1 MRGFQEKVS
10 QILEKIIKKDYSLSL
25 EHPLWELPQ
34 KPDFGDLSS
43 MVALKLASHLKKDPL
58 EIAAKIKVSLEE
70 ELSKDIDRI
79 EILRPGFIN
88 IFISPKTLIHSLN
101 KVLKDKD
108 KFFRSQIKQKVL
120 IEFLSANPTG
130 PLSVAHGRQA
140 VVGDAIANVL
150 EFFGNDVKREYYL
163 NDEGRQIELLIDSV
177 LARIEEKKGNKF
189 SMPEGGY
196 MGPYIA
202 DTASNLMLSEEALD
216 NRKKIRNFILK
227 EQLSNIKKDLHALG
241 IKFDNWFS
249 QKKLISGKKVDSVID
264 VLKKK
269 GLIYDKDEALWF
281 ASTKFGDDKDRVI
294 KKADGELTYFASDI
308 AYHKDKIDRKYNRLI
323 NLWGPDHHG
332 YIKRVK
338 SAIKALKHDQDI
350 LKIIIIQLVTLK
362 TKERMSKRAGTMI
375 LLSDLI
381 KDVGSDAT
389 RFYYLTRR
397 NSSLLEFDIDLAK
410 EASFN
415 NPLYYIQ
422 YVCARIE
429 SIFRKAK
436 KTSFKINFSKFLKD
450 PEELILLRALLR
462 FSYCLEKAY
471 YSQEPVFIIEF
482 LKDLAASFH
491 KFYEKKRVLDDDKKI
506 SQARINLVSAVR
518 IVFHCGLNLL
528 GIKPA
533 ERM

>member
-1 MRGFQEKVS
+1 MKGFQEKAS
-10 QILEKIIKKDYSLSL
+10 HALEKILKKDYNLSL
-25 EHPLWELPQ
+25 GHPLWELPQ
-34 KPDFGDLSS
+34 KKEFGDLSS
-43 MVALKLASHLKKDPL
+43 MAALKLASLLKKDPL
-58 EIAAKIKVSLEE
+58 EIAAGIKISLEKV
-70 ELSKDIDRI
+70 LSKDVEKI

-88 IFISPKTLIHSLN
+88 IFISPKILIKSLN
-101 KVLKDKD
+101 KILKDKD
-108 KFFRSQIKQKVL
+108 KFFRSKIKRKVL

-150 EFFGNDVKREYYL
+150 DFFGNDIQREYYL
-163 NDEGRQIELLIDSV
+163 NDEGRQIERLVDSV
-177 LARIEEKKGNKF
+177 LARIKENRGEDVVFPEDGYKGEYV
-189 SMPEGGY
+189 ST
-196 MGPYIA
+196 
-202 DTASNLMLSEEALD
+202 TASNVAIIKLESDREHLTKA
-216 NRKKIRNFILK
+216 ILK
-227 EQLSNIKKDLHALG
+227 EQTDLIKEDLHALG
-241 IKFDNWFS
+241 IKFNNWFS
-249 QKKLISGKKVDSVID
+249 QKTLIQGKKVEDAINF
-264 VLKKK
+264 LKKK
-269 GLIYDKDEALWF
+269 SLIYEKEGALWF
-281 ASTKFGDDKDRVI
+281 SSTKFGDDKDRVI

-308 AYHKDKIDRKYNRLI
+308 AYHKEKIDRKFNKLI

-381 KDVGSDAT
+381 RDVGPDAT

-397 NSSLLEFDIDLAK
+397 NSSHLEFDLDLAK

-429 SIFRKAK
+429 SIFRKIEK
-436 KTSFKINFSKFLKD
+436 VSFDSSYSKFLKD
-450 PEELILLRALLR
+450 PEELALLRALLQ

-471 YSQEPVFIIEF
+471 HSQEPVFIVEF

-491 KFYEKKRVLDDDKKI
+491 KFYEKKRVLDDDKKV
-506 SQARINLVSAVR
+506 SQGRINLVGAVK
-518 IVFHCGLNLL
+518 IVFHCGLSLL
-528 GIKPA
+528 GIKPV

>member
-1 MRGFQEKVS
+1 MRSFQDKVS
-10 QILEKIIKKDYSLSL
+10 RILEKIIKKDYDFSL

-34 KPDFGDLSS
+34 RQEFGDLSS

-58 EIAAKIKVSLEE
+58 EIAAQIKTSLEE
-70 ELSKDIDRI
+70 VLFKDVDKI

-88 IFISPKTLIHSLN
+88 IFISPKALTHSLN

-108 KFFRSQIKQKVL
+108 KFFRSQIKRKVL

-150 EFFGNDVKREYYL
+150 EFFGNDVIREYYL
-163 NDEGRQIELLIDSV
+163 NDAGKRIELLIASVEARAAELKGKKVTFPEDGYKGEYVKDIAEELLKLGAKDS
-177 LARIEEKKGNKF
+177 
-189 SMPEGGY
+189 
-196 MGPYIA
+196 
-202 DTASNLMLSEEALD
+202 
-216 NRKKIRNFILK
+216 RKFILK
-227 EQLSNIKKDLHALG
+227 HIIALIKKDLHALG

-249 QKKLISGKKVDSVID
+249 QKKLINGKKVDSAID
-264 VLKKK
+264 TLKKK
-269 GLIYDKDEALWF
+269 GLIYEKDGALWF
-281 ASTKFGDDKDRVI
+281 SSTKFGDDKDRVI
-294 KKADGELTYFASDI
+294 KKADRELTYFASDI
-308 AYHKDKIDRKYNRLI
+308 AYHKDKIDRKFNKLI

-338 SAIKALKHDQDI
+338 SAIKALKHDEDI

-381 KDVGSDAT
+381 KDVGPDAA
-389 RFYYLTRR
+389 RFYYLTRK
-397 NSSLLEFDIDLAK
+397 NSSHLEFDIDLAK

-436 KTSFKINFSKFLKD
+436 KVSFKSNFSKFLKD
-450 PEELILLRALLR
+450 PEELVLLRALLQ

-491 KFYEKKRVLDDDKKI
+491 RFYEKKRVLDEDKKV
-506 SQARINLVSAVR
+506 SQARINLVNAVR
-518 IVFHCGLNLL
+518 IVFHCGLTLL

>member
-1 MRGFQEKVS
+1 MHGFQEKVS
-10 QILEKIIKKDYSLSL
+10 HILEKIIKKDYNFSL

-34 KPDFGDLSS
+34 RQEFGDLSS
-43 MVALKLASHLKKDPL
+43 MVALKLASHLEKDPL
-58 EIAAKIKVSLEE
+58 EIAARIKASLEE
-70 ELSKDIDRI
+70 ALSKDVDKI

-101 KVLKDKD
+101 KILKDKD
-108 KFFRSQIKQKVL
+108 KFFRSQIKRKVL

-130 PLSVAHGRQA
+130 PLSVAHGRQT

-163 NDEGRQIELLIDSV
+163 NDEGRQIELLIASVEARAKEIKGEEVSFPEDGYKGEYIKDIAEEWLKIGAKDS
-177 LARIEEKKGNKF
+177 
-189 SMPEGGY
+189 
-196 MGPYIA
+196 
-202 DTASNLMLSEEALD
+202 
-216 NRKKIRNFILK
+216 RKFILK
-227 EQLSNIKKDLHALG
+227 YIIALIKKDLHTLG

-249 QKKLISGKKVDSVID
+249 QKKLISGKKVDSAID
-264 VLKKK
+264 ALKKK
-269 GLIYDKDEALWF
+269 GLIYEKDEALWF
-281 ASTKFGDDKDRVI
+281 SSTKFGDDKDRVI

-308 AYHKDKIDRKYNRLI
+308 AYHKDKIDRKFNKLI

-338 SAIKALKHDQDI
+338 SAIKALKHDEDI

-362 TKERMSKRAGTMI
+362 TKKRMSKRAGTMI

-381 KDVGSDAT
+381 KDVGPDAA

-397 NSSLLEFDIDLAK
+397 NSSHLEFDIDLAK

-436 KTSFKINFSKFLKD
+436 KVSFKSNFSKFLKD
-450 PEELILLRALLR
+450 PEELALLRALLQ

-482 LKDLAASFH
+482 LKDLASSFH
-491 KFYEKKRVLDDDKKI
+491 KFYEKIIVLTEDKKV
-506 SQARINLVSAVR
+506 SQARINLISAVR
-518 IVFHCGLNLL
+518 IVFHCGLTLL

>member
-1 MRGFQEKVS
+1 MKGFQEKVS
-10 QILEKIIKKDYSLSL
+10 HILEKIIKEDYDLSL

-34 KPDFGDLSS
+34 KQEFGDLSS
-43 MVALKLASHLKKDPL
+43 MVALKLASHFKKDPL
-58 EIAAKIKVSLEE
+58 EIAAQIKIPLEKA
-70 ELSKDIDRI
+70 LSKDVDRI

-88 IFISPKTLIHSLN
+88 IFISPKILINSLN

-108 KFFRSQIKQKVL
+108 NFFRSQIKRKVL

-150 EFFGNDVKREYYL
+150 DFFGNDVKREYYL
-163 NDEGRQIELLIDSV
+163 NDEGRQIELLVDSV
-177 LARIEEKKGNKF
+177 IVRIKENRGEDVSF
-189 SMPEGGY
+189 PENGY
-196 MGPYIA
+196 RGEYVSV
-202 DTASNLMLSEEALD
+202 TASNTSITKLESDRDCLRRAII
-216 NRKKIRNFILK
+216 KKMTDL
-227 EQLSNIKKDLHALG
+227 IKKDLHALG
-241 IKFDNWFS
+241 IRFDNWFS
-249 QKKLISGKKVDSVID
+249 QKKLIRGKKVDSAID
-264 VLKKK
+264 ALKKK
-269 GLIYDKDEALWF
+269 GLIYEKDGALWF
-281 ASTKFGDDKDRVI
+281 SSTKFGDDKDRVI

-308 AYHKDKIDRKYNRLI
+308 AYHKDKIDRKFNKLI

-338 SAIKALKHDQDI
+338 SAIKALKHDEDI

-381 KDVGSDAT
+381 KDVGPDAS

-397 NSSLLEFDIDLAK
+397 NSSHLEFDIDLAK

-429 SIFRKAK
+429 SIFRKVK
-436 KTSFKINFSKFLKD
+436 KVSIKSSFSKYLKD
-450 PEELILLRALLR
+450 PEDLALLRALLQ

-482 LKDLAASFH
+482 LKSLAASFH
-491 KFYEKKRVLDDDKKI
+491 KFYEKKKVLDEDKKI
-506 SQARINLVSAVR
+506 SQARINLISAVR
-518 IVFHCGLNLL
+518 IVFHCGLSLL

>member
-1 MRGFQEKVS
+1 MRSFQEKVS
-10 QILEKIIKKDYSLSL
+10 HILEEIVKKDYDLSL

-34 KPDFGDLSS
+34 RQEFGDLSS

-58 EIAAKIKVSLEE
+58 EIAAEIKTSLEKT
-70 ELSKDIDRI
+70 LSKDIDRI

-101 KVLKDKD
+101 KILKDKD
-108 KFFRSQIKQKVL
+108 KFFRSQIKRKVL

-150 EFFGNDVKREYYL
+150 EFFGNNIKREYYL
-163 NDEGRQIELLIDSV
+163 NDTGKQIERLVDSYK
-177 LARIEEKKGNKF
+177 ARIKENRGEKVSF
-189 SMPEGGY
+189 PEDGY
-196 MGPYIA
+196 HGAYV
-202 DTASNLMLSEEALD
+202 TASAASISVIKLESDRDRL
-216 NRKKIRNFILK
+216 RKKIIK
-227 EQLSNIKKDLHALG
+227 EMTELIKKDLYALG

-249 QKKLISGKKVDSVID
+249 QKKLISGKKVDSAID
-264 VLKKK
+264 ALKQK
-269 GLIYDKDEALWF
+269 GLIYDKDGALWF
-281 ASTKFGDDKDRVI
+281 PSTKFGDDKDRVI

-308 AYHKDKIDRKYNRLI
+308 AYHKDKIDRKFNKLI

-338 SAIKALKHDQDI
+338 SAIKALKHDEDI

-362 TKERMSKRAGTMI
+362 TKEQMSKRAGTMI
-375 LLSDLI
+375 FLSDLI
-381 KDVGSDAT
+381 KDVGPDAT

-397 NSSLLEFDIDLAK
+397 NSSHLEFDIDLAK

-436 KTSFKINFSKFLKD
+436 KVSVKSNFSKFLKD
-450 PEELILLRALLR
+450 PEELALLRALLQ
-462 FSYCLEKAY
+462 FSYCLEKTY
-471 YSQEPVFIIEF
+471 CSQEPVFIIEF

-491 KFYEKKRVLDDDKKI
+491 KFYEKKKVLDEDKKV

-518 IVFHCGLNLL
+518 IVFHCGLTLL

>member
-10 QILEKIIKKDYSLSL
+10 HILEEIIKKDYGFSL

-34 KPDFGDLSS
+34 RQEFGDLSS

-58 EIAAKIKVSLEE
+58 EIAAQIKISLEKA
-70 ELSKDIDRI
+70 LSKDVDRI

-88 IFISPKTLIHSLN
+88 IFISPKVLIHSLN

-108 KFFRSQIKQKVL
+108 KFFRSQIKRKVL

-150 EFFGNDVKREYYL
+150 DFFGNDVEREYYL
-163 NDEGRQIELLIDSV
+163 NDEGRQIELLVDSV
-177 LARIEEKKGNKF
+177 IVRIKENRGEEVSF
-189 SMPEGGY
+189 PENGY
-196 MGPYIA
+196 RGEYV
-202 DTASNLMLSEEALD
+202 TASAANISIIKLESDRNSL
-216 NRKKIRNFILK
+216 RKAIIK
-227 EQLSNIKKDLHALG
+227 EMTDLIKKDLHALG

-249 QKKLISGKKVDSVID
+249 QKKLIKGKKVDSAID
-264 VLKKK
+264 TLKKK
-269 GLIYDKDEALWF
+269 GLIYEKDGALWF
-281 ASTKFGDDKDRVI
+281 SSTKFGDDKDRVI

-308 AYHKDKIDRKYNRLI
+308 AYHKDKIDRKFNKLI

-338 SAIKALKHDQDI
+338 SAIGALKHDQDI

-375 LLSDLI
+375 PLADLI
-381 KDVGSDAT
+381 KDVGPDAA

-397 NSSLLEFDIDLAK
+397 NSSHLEFDIDLAK
-410 EASFN
+410 ETSFN

-436 KTSFKINFSKFLKD
+436 KVSAKGNFSKFLKD
-450 PEELILLRALLR
+450 PEELVLLRALLQ

-482 LKDLAASFH
+482 LKNLAASFH
-491 KFYEKKRVLDDDKKI
+491 KFYEKQRVLDDDKRI

-518 IVFHCGLNLL
+518 IVFHCGLSLL
-528 GIKPA
+528 GIKPV

>member
-10 QILEKIIKKDYSLSL
+10 HALEKIIKKDYGLSL

-34 KPDFGDLSS
+34 KQEFGDLSS

-58 EIAAKIKVSLEE
+58 EIAAQIKTSLEK
-70 ELSKDIDRI
+70 ELSKDVDKI

-101 KVLKDKD
+101 KVLKNKD
-108 KFFRSQIKQKVL
+108 KFFRSQIKRKVL

-140 VVGDAIANVL
+140 VVGDAIANVF

-163 NDEGRQIELLIDSV
+163 NDEGRQIDLLIASVEARAAELKGEKISFPENGYKGEYIKGIAEELLKSDGEDS
-177 LARIEEKKGNKF
+177 
-189 SMPEGGY
+189 
-196 MGPYIA
+196 
-202 DTASNLMLSEEALD
+202 
-216 NRKKIRNFILK
+216 RKFILK
-227 EQLSNIKKDLHALG
+227 HIVALIKKDLHSLG

-249 QKKLISGKKVDSVID
+249 QKKLISGKKVDDAIET
-264 VLKKK
+264 LRKK
-269 GLIYDKDEALWF
+269 GLIYEKDDALWF
-281 ASTKFGDDKDRVI
+281 SSTKFGDDKDRVI

-308 AYHKDKIDRKYNRLI
+308 AYHKDKIDRKFNKLI

-397 NSSLLEFDIDLAK
+397 NSSHLEFDIDLAK
-410 EASFN
+410 EVSFN

-429 SIFRKAK
+429 SIFRKIK
-436 KTSFKINFSKFLKD
+436 RVSVKSNFSKHLKD
-450 PEELILLRALLR
+450 PEELALLRALLQ
-462 FSYCLEKAY
+462 FSHCLEKAY
-471 YSQEPVFIIEF
+471 FSQEPVSIIEF

-491 KFYEKKRVLDDDKKI
+491 KFYEKKRVLDEDKNVF
-506 SQARINLVSAVR
+506 QARINLVSAVR
-518 IVFHCGLNLL
+518 IVFHCGLSLL
-528 GIKPA
+528 GIKPV

>member
-10 QILEKIIKKDYSLSL
+10 HVLEKIIKKDYDLSL

-34 KPDFGDLSS
+34 KQEFGDLSS

-58 EIAAKIKVSLEE
+58 EIAAQIKASLEE
-70 ELSKDIDRI
+70 ALSKDVDKI

-88 IFISPKTLIHSLN
+88 IFISPKTLIQSLN
-101 KVLKDKD
+101 KILKDKD
-108 KFFRSQIKQKVL
+108 KFFRSHIRKKVL

-140 VVGDAIANVL
+140 VVGDVIANVL

-163 NDEGRQIELLIDSV
+163 NDEGRQIDLLVDSV
-177 LARIEEKKGNKF
+177 KARIKENRGEDA
-189 SMPEGGY
+189 SIPEGGY
-196 MGPYIA
+196 KGEYVSRS
-202 DTASNLMLSEEALD
+202 ASSASIIKLESNRNRL
-216 NRKKIRNFILK
+216 RKKIIK
-227 EQLSNIKKDLHALG
+227 EMTELIKKDLNDLG

-249 QKKLISGKKVDSVID
+249 QKKLISSKKVDSAID

-269 GLIYDKDEALWF
+269 GLIYEKDGAMWF
-281 ASTKFGDDKDRVI
+281 FSTKFGDDKDRVI

-308 AYHKDKIDRKYNRLI
+308 AYHKDKIDRKFNKLI

-381 KDVGSDAT
+381 KDVGPDTA

-397 NSSLLEFDIDLAK
+397 NSSHLEFDIDLAK

-422 YVCARIE
+422 YVCVRIE
-429 SIFRKAK
+429 SIFRKIKKASAK
-436 KTSFKINFSKFLKD
+436 SSFSKFLKD
-450 PEELILLRALLR
+450 PEELALLRALMQ

-471 YSQEPVFIIEF
+471 YSQEPVFVIEF
-482 LKDLAASFH
+482 LKNLSASFH
-491 KFYEKKRVLDDDKKI
+491 KFYEKKRVLDEDKKI

-518 IVFHCGLNLL
+518 IVFHCGLSLL

>member
-1 MRGFQEKVS
+1 MHGFQKKVS
-10 QILEKIIKKDYSLSL
+10 HILEKITKKEYNLSL
-25 EHPLWELPQ
+25 EYPLWELPRRQ
-34 KPDFGDLSS
+34 EFGDLSS

-58 EIAAKIKVSLEE
+58 EIAARIKASLEE
-70 ELSKDIDRI
+70 VLSKDVDKI

-88 IFISPKTLIHSLN
+88 IFISSKTLIHSLN
-101 KVLKDKD
+101 KILKDKD
-108 KFFRSQIKQKVL
+108 KFFRSQIKKKVL

-140 VVGDAIANVL
+140 VVGDAVANVL

-163 NDEGRQIELLIDSV
+163 NDEGRQIELLVDSV
-177 LARIEEKKGNKF
+177 KARIKENRGEDVFFPENGYKGEYV
-189 SMPEGGY
+189 ST
-196 MGPYIA
+196 
-202 DTASNLMLSEEALD
+202 TANSVSIIKLESDRDRL
-216 NRKKIRNFILK
+216 RKKIIK
-227 EQLSNIKKDLHALG
+227 EMTDLIKKDLHALG

-249 QKKLISGKKVDSVID
+249 QKELISGKKINSAID
-264 VLKKK
+264 ALKKK
-269 GLIYDKDEALWF
+269 SLIYEKDGALWF
-281 ASTKFGDDKDRVI
+281 SSTKFGDDKDRVI

-308 AYHKDKIDRKYNRLI
+308 AYHKDKIDRKFDKLI

-338 SAIKALKHDQDI
+338 SAIKALKHDEDI

-362 TKERMSKRAGTMI
+362 TKKRMSKRAGTMI

-381 KDVGSDAT
+381 KDVGPDAAK
-389 RFYYLTRR
+389 FYYLTRK
-397 NSSLLEFDIDLAK
+397 NSSHLEFDIDLAK
-410 EASFN
+410 ESSFN

-436 KTSFKINFSKFLKD
+436 KVSAKSNFSKFLKD
-450 PEELILLRALLR
+450 PEELALLRALLQ
-462 FSYCLEKAY
+462 FSYCLEKTY

-482 LKDLAASFH
+482 LKDLASSFH
-491 KFYEKKRVLDDDKKI
+491 KFYEKKRVLTEDKKV

-518 IVFHCGLNLL
+518 IVFHCGLTLL
-528 GIKPA
+528 GIKPVK
-533 ERM
+533 RM

>member
-1 MRGFQEKVS
+1 MHGFQEKVS
-10 QILEKIIKKDYSLSL
+10 HTLEKIIKNDYNLFL
-25 EHPLWELPQ
+25 GHPLWELPQ
-34 KPDFGDLSS
+34 KQEFGDLSS

-58 EIAAKIKVSLEE
+58 EIAAQIKASLEKA
-70 ELSKDIDRI
+70 LSKDVDRI

-88 IFISPKTLIHSLN
+88 IFISPKTLIHYLN
-101 KVLKDKD
+101 KILKYKD
-108 KFFRSQIKQKVL
+108 KFFRSQIKKRVL

-130 PLSVAHGRQA
+130 PLSIAHGRQA
-140 VVGDAIANVL
+140 VIGDAIANVL

-163 NDEGRQIELLIDSV
+163 NDEGRQIDLLIASIE
-177 LARIEEKKGNKF
+177 ARAKEIKGEEVSFPEDGYKG
-189 SMPEGGY
+189 E
-196 MGPYIA
+196 YIKDIA
-202 DTASNLMLSEEALD
+202 EEWLKSEAK
-216 NRKKIRNFILK
+216 NSRKFILK
-227 EQLSNIKKDLHALG
+227 HIITVIKKDLHALG

-249 QKKLISGKKVDSVID
+249 QKKLISGKKVDSAID

-269 GLIYDKDEALWF
+269 GLIYEKDGALWF
-281 ASTKFGDDKDRVI
+281 SSTKFGDDKDRVI
-294 KKADGELTYFASDI
+294 KKADGGLTYFASDI
-308 AYHKDKIDRKYNRLI
+308 AYHKDKIDRKFNKLI

-338 SAIKALKHDQDI
+338 SAIKALNHDEDI
-350 LKIIIIQLVTLK
+350 LKIITIQLVTLK
-362 TKERMSKRAGTMI
+362 TKKRMSKRAGTMI

-381 KDVGSDAT
+381 KNVGPDAT

-397 NSSLLEFDIDLAK
+397 NSSHLEFDIDLAK

-436 KTSFKINFSKFLKD
+436 KVSFKSNFSKFLKD
-450 PEELILLRALLR
+450 PEELALLRALLQ

-471 YSQEPVFIIEF
+471 YSQEPVFVIEF

-491 KFYEKKRVLDDDKKI
+491 KFYEKKRVLDEDKKI

-518 IVFHCGLNLL
+518 TVFHCGLTLL
-528 GIKPA
+528 GIKPV
-533 ERM
+533 EKM

>member
-1 MRGFQEKVS
+1 MKGFQEKVS
-10 QILEKIIKKDYSLSL
+10 HILEEIIKRDYDLSL

-34 KPDFGDLSS
+34 RQEFGDLSS
-43 MVALKLASHLKKDPL
+43 MAALKLASHLKKDPL
-58 EIAAKIKVSLEE
+58 EIAARIKTSLEKA
-70 ELSKDIDRI
+70 LSKDVDRI

-88 IFISPKTLIHSLN
+88 IFILPKILIDSLN

-108 KFFRSQIKQKVL
+108 RFFRSQIKRKVL
-120 IEFLSANPTG
+120 VEFVSANPTG

-140 VVGDAIANVL
+140 VVGDAIANLL

-163 NDEGRQIELLIDSV
+163 NDEGRQIELLISSVEARAGEIKGEKVTFPEDGYKGDYIKDIAEELLKLGAKDS
-177 LARIEEKKGNKF
+177 
-189 SMPEGGY
+189 
-196 MGPYIA
+196 
-202 DTASNLMLSEEALD
+202 
-216 NRKKIRNFILK
+216 RKFILK
-227 EQLSNIKKDLHALG
+227 HIIALIKRDLHALG
-241 IKFDNWFS
+241 IKFDTWFS
-249 QKKLISGKKVDSVID
+249 QKKLINAKKVDSAID
-264 VLKKK
+264 ALKKK
-269 GLIYDKDEALWF
+269 DLIYEKDEALWF
-281 ASTKFGDDKDRVI
+281 SSTKFGDDKDRVI

-308 AYHKDKIDRKYNRLI
+308 AYHKDKIDRKFNKLI

-338 SAIKALKHDQDI
+338 SAIKALKHDEDI
-350 LKIIIIQLVTLK
+350 LKIIVIQLVTLR

-381 KDVGSDAT
+381 KDVGPDAA

-397 NSSLLEFDIDLAK
+397 NSSHLEFDIDLAK

-436 KTSFKINFSKFLKD
+436 KVSAKSNFSKFLKD
-450 PEELILLRALLR
+450 PEELALLRALLR

-491 KFYEKKRVLDDDKKI
+491 KFYEKKRVLDEDKKI

-518 IVFHCGLNLL
+518 IVFHCGLSLL

>member
-1 MRGFQEKVS
+1 MKGFQEKAS
-10 QILEKIIKKDYSLSL
+10 QALEKIIKNDYNLCL
-25 EHPLWELPQ
+25 GHPLWELPQ
-34 KPDFGDLSS
+34 KKEFGDLSS
-43 MVALKLASHLKKDPL
+43 MVALKLASRLKKDPL
-58 EIAAKIKVSLEE
+58 EIAAGIKVLLEKA
-70 ELSKDIDRI
+70 LSKDVERI

-88 IFISPKTLIHSLN
+88 IFISPKILISSLN

-108 KFFRSQIKQKVL
+108 KFFRSKIKRKVL

-140 VVGDAIANVL
+140 VVGDAIANL
-150 EFFGNDVKREYYL
+150 LDFFGNDVQREYYL
-163 NDEGRQIELLIDSV
+163 NDEGRQIERLVDSV
-177 LARIEEKKGNKF
+177 LARIKENRGEAVVF
-189 SMPEGGY
+189 PEGGY
-196 MGPYIA
+196 KGEYVNV
-202 DTASNLMLSEEALD
+202 TASNPAIIKLESDRERLTKA
-216 NRKKIRNFILK
+216 ILK
-227 EQLSNIKKDLHALG
+227 EQTDLIKKDLRTLG
-241 IKFDNWFS
+241 IKFNNWFS
-249 QKKLISGKKVDSVID
+249 QKTLIQGKKVEEAID
-264 VLKKK
+264 FLKKK
-269 GLIYDKDEALWF
+269 SLIYDKDGALWF
-281 ASTKFGDDKDRVI
+281 SSTKFGDDKDRVI

-308 AYHKDKIDRKYNRLI
+308 AYHKNKIDRKFNQLI

-397 NSSLLEFDIDLAK
+397 NSSHLEFDLDLAK

-429 SIFRKAK
+429 SIFRKIENV
-436 KTSFKINFSKFLKD
+436 SFDSSFSKFLKD
-450 PEELILLRALLR
+450 PEELALIRALLQ
-462 FSYCLEKAY
+462 FSNCLEKAY
-471 YSQEPVFIIEF
+471 HSQEPVFIVEF

-491 KFYEKKRVLDDDKKI
+491 KFYEKKRVLDEDKKVF
-506 SQARINLVSAVR
+506 QARTNLVGAVK
-518 IVFHCGLNLL
+518 IVFHCGLSLL
-528 GIKPA
+528 GIKPV

>member
-1 MRGFQEKVS
+1 MHGFQEKVS
-10 QILEKIIKKDYSLSL
+10 HILEKIIKKDYNLSL

-34 KPDFGDLSS
+34 RQEFGDLSS
-43 MVALKLASHLKKDPL
+43 MAALKLASHLKKDPL
-58 EIAAKIKVSLEE
+58 EIAARIKASLEE
-70 ELSKDIDRI
+70 ALSKDVDKI

-88 IFISPKTLIHSLN
+88 IFISPKALIHSLN
-101 KVLKDKD
+101 KILKDKD
-108 KFFRSQIKQKVL
+108 KFFRSQIKRKVL

-140 VVGDAIANVL
+140 VVGDAVANVL
-150 EFFGNDVKREYYL
+150 KFFGNDVKREYYL
-163 NDEGRQIELLIDSV
+163 NDEGRQIELLIASVEARAKEIKGKEVSFPEDGYKGEYIKDIAEEWLKLGAKDS
-177 LARIEEKKGNKF
+177 
-189 SMPEGGY
+189 
-196 MGPYIA
+196 
-202 DTASNLMLSEEALD
+202 
-216 NRKKIRNFILK
+216 RKFILK
-227 EQLSNIKKDLHALG
+227 HIIALIKKDLHALG

-249 QKKLISGKKVDSVID
+249 QKELISGKKVDSAINA
-264 VLKKK
+264 LKKK
-269 GLIYDKDEALWF
+269 SLIYEKDGALWF
-281 ASTKFGDDKDRVI
+281 SSTKFGDDKDRVI

-308 AYHKDKIDRKYNRLI
+308 AYHKDKIDRKFNKLI

-338 SAIKALKHDQDI
+338 SAIKALKHDEDI

-362 TKERMSKRAGTMI
+362 TKKRVSKRAGTMI

-381 KDVGSDAT
+381 KDVGPDAAK
-389 RFYYLTRR
+389 FYYLTRR
-397 NSSLLEFDIDLAK
+397 NSSHLEFDIDLAK
-410 EASFN
+410 ESSFN

-429 SIFRKAK
+429 SIFKKAK
-436 KTSFKINFSKFLKD
+436 KVSTKSNFSKFLKD
-450 PEELILLRALLR
+450 PEELALLRALLQ

-482 LKDLAASFH
+482 LKDLASSFH
-491 KFYEKKRVLDDDKKI
+491 KFYEKKRVLTEDKKV

-518 IVFHCGLNLL
+518 IVFHCGLTLL